1 MGIAEAHPAH
11 ASGNRGHCT
20 HGIRVFVF
28 ATQVKWICCSCALS
42 KRAKIALTEWRPLSS
57 PSPNERTLSPRL
69 FIWQSEPARFD
80 TRKETSFGAFRA
92 PFYRAPPSSSTPC
105 SSSSHS
111 QQPTKTN
118 NTCLCRVGSLHPP
131 SFPPSFSLATLAT
144 SSQIKLCDP

>member
-11 ASGNRGHCT
+11 ASGNMGHCT

-42 KRAKIALTEWRPLSS
+42 ITAKIALTEWRPLSS

-92 PFYRAPPSSSTPC
+92 PFYRAPPSSLLDPLQQQQSFTTADQDQQHMPL
-105 SSSSHS
+105 SSRFAPPALL
-111 QQPTKTN
+111 PTVF
-118 NTCLCRVGSLHPP
+118 LLGYLGH
-131 SFPPSFSLATLAT
+131 FFS
-144 SSQIKLCDP
+144 D